1 MSAEFNDGKKQEP
14 RCNCDN
20 RARDGSFPLLLA
32 HLPDCPHF
40 GGQLRELI
48 EALVRGME
56 SWAADEDGIH
66 DAVWDAYAEA
76 KAALGDQVTREDRG
90 VSVE

>member
-1 MSAEFNDGKKQEP
+1 MIEEFYDGKKPEP
-14 RCNCDN
+14 RCNCEN

-40 GGQLRELI
+40 GEHLRELI

-66 DAVWDAYAEA
+66 DAAWDAYVNA
-76 KAALGDQVTREDRG
+76 KTAIGEQVTGEFF
-90 VSVE
+90 